1 MCNKQ
6 TIFVFNLM
14 IICSQSHFF
23 FRHCLRWLLKQ
34 GGRQIDPTAHT
45 IKSHGATLAR
55 NHIHDWLILVLLILI
70 EVILNVIHPFR
81 RFVGRDMMEDL
92 RYPMKQNTVPV
103 WAVPVSSFTLG
114 CLHIKGPFCLFFRLF
129 YLHRI
134 QFFNCIVLNI
144 KCR

>member
-1 MCNKQ
+1 MFLL
-6 TIFVFNLM
+6 IV
-14 IICSQSHFF
+14 
-23 FRHCLRWLLKQ
+23 LLKQ

-92 RYPMKQNTVPV
+92 MYPMKENTVPV
-103 WAVPVSSFTLG
+103 WAVPVKSITLY
-114 CLHIKGPFCLFFRLF
+114 CLHIKEPFCLFF
-129 YLHRI
+129 
-134 QFFNCIVLNI
+134 
-144 KCR
+144 